1 MQDEY
6 NDLVYS
12 IYLYKYIM
20 GITSSA
26 NEYLPQREDGKTNQE
41 LELLQKEITLKK
53 NIIKD
58 DNINFE
64 ENDAYKNLTGAAL
77 FDKLADDLFT
87 HFINEERD
95 SLRQNLLSKA
105 TPQEKT
111 NFLQSE
117 FRTFLND
124 IINKE
129 SPTNQG
135 DDFSKAI
142 VFFKEQLKNI
152 NTELINANKTTI
164 EITSLEINILKN
176 EIFSDL
182 NTLENSSGSWSI
194 AWYNNRTYWQWYE
207 EDLWKKDKKDKNKE
221 QKINNQNVLEKLSY
235 PLNNNYLDTYDPSPH
250 FWYVD
255 QDKKISWSDHK
266 VENIYDD
273 RGIKRVM
280 ENIFDPKDVSE
291 LRRNTFGVN
300 LDADHGLAYVVWE
313 IENIIN
319 KWISDVI
326 DIMKKEIKTDIQLQ
340 KEIDE
345 INEQSIGEQE
355 KTNEIKKIK
364 EKNDKK
370 KTELP
375 AKIADFT
382 NRILDTNPVNML
394 KEIESEKTG
403 SGWIFAWGWLTDDEL
418 KIYFGDNEIDYKKE
432 RGMKWIDNEHSKIA
446 KILNRAKWTDLL
458 DFAEIMKARKNP
470 DRVLKEW
477 FNAKE
482 TSKSGKLDE
491 NNILRFLADINGD
504 AIISADNNRKNK
516 EQFKYGDLGN
526 LSGEQIFFTMNQA
539 IETQDALKWDG
550 EWEKTVI
557 KNIARMIDIMAKEA
571 EKNSDVMKKFDFL
584 GKTDLFSPAYKNALK
599 NISENPSKANLLAL
613 IKNYP
618 QSKVLFLAALEKIG
632 GGSSLRQ
639 PDLYDILVGQEGKRL
654 QQIDTTSEIE
664 FIRKKIDNALL
675 DPKFQK
681 IIETYWIIEVR
692 ESIMQ
697 KTIEA
702 LNNIEIS
709 LVLDPASNQDMIMS
723 GVTQTFYEE
732 QARKTILG
740 DINIQNISLGTNLNE
755 IKLWYQI
762 GKSNISSDGR
772 HKYHIAGGPSFYL
785 GKDGKFGAGIDI
797 NFSVAEQI
805 NSDKATSA
813 SLSNVQQAK
822 YLGVEWW
829 AGAKA
834 SKEGIGLYAL
844 LWVSTEKDALM
855 GISQLEN
862 VYQQT
867 SNRIFSLDDLTVF
880 TPEAITN
887 KLLSNIQTLKSKNY
901 RNFIENNT
909 NKLTNDINQ
918 TITYLKWLGIIDEIV
933 ASKKTNLE
941 KQQAISSLLKIIQ
954 QGNIDQRKG
963 DIIMN
968 LHNDLK
974 FTKFSAGLSA
984 GTWFFGTKKDS
995 YTGNGTTGEGTEI
1008 WDQNDPE
1015 INGESWSPSWTSGS
1029 WGEARLSFLGVY
1041 VGARLSTWKNT
1052 YLPNAK
1058 QLIFTEQ
1065 EMNQWIVDHI
1075 EAGKD
1080 LEKYAKYL
1088 TGLFNKE
1095 GLSVTVFEKD
1105 NKKYLDVRFV
1115 PTTKPA
1121 PSLDQLLNIHYNVTK
1136 SHEFLFVKEEN
1147 RLLIGNVWPIMAYT
1161 TTLPGKIDRVL
1172 CLGARNLNDK
1182 NLVRLKSD
1190 NKPSTSPS
1198 GIEFIENGF
1207 EFFGKEKLDPT
1218 IDLLKKDTQLLN
1230 DANAISLYK
1239 SLFDADGKLV
1249 SAPNDVTYTSTLT
1262 VGQQFSTGK
1271 ITLYKNIGG
1280 KYILDY
1286 QPSTDNKLHM
1296 EYKTLGTMN
1305 EIQKN
1310 SNPDL
1315 AQTFANISLPNPK
1328 NVADIEHGKMPEFNN
1343 FIKNITSGNFDDAEK
1358 SLINI
1363 IGVNSPIGKQL
1374 QNGSPEEKQYII
1386 DSYVSILAYEKSYE
1400 GQTINEITGRRW
1412 RLFLNYQWPGKSW
1425 FTENLK
1431 TELLKNKNLFVE
1443 GKSGLSNKKNGENK
1457 YETFTRETP
1466 QNIFWYTAFYRAGVT
1481 DPWYGATPFGKT
1493 NIIQKSLS
1501 EIWKDKPTEEQKQ
1514 LQLDGKQRI
1523 VDNLAKDERHT
1534 KLLIKQIKKSI
1545 NNTNISKYLDEKNLG
1560 ELITKGFIDIPN
1572 NNNTNP
1578 IDISSKKLIL
1588 DSTAIFY
1595 LLGECINESLWLR
1608 INNIIIQENIDT
1620 YKSEANP
1627 DKKYSSPFYTRS
1639 NSISGTVTSEM
1650 SSVGFKWYKKLGEK
1664 SKPNNDK
1671 YPWDG
1676 NPWEWDEIVPTDDDV
1691 IDWE

>member
-1 MQDEY
+1 MA
-6 NDLVYS
+6 L
-12 IYLYKYIM
+12 
-20 GITSSA
+20 TSSA
-26 NEYLPQREDGKTNQE
+26 NEYLSSREDGKTKQE
-41 LELLQKEITLKK
+41 LDWLKK
-53 NIIKD
+53 IIKG
-58 DNINFE
+58 DNINFDNKDE
-64 ENDAYKNLTGAAL
+64 YKGLENAEAFDIAADELFEHFMERNRKEIQSDILTHNISW
-77 FDKLADDLFT
+77 K
-87 HFINEERD
+87 
-95 SLRQNLLSKA
+95 
-105 TPQEKT
+105 EKT
-111 NFLQSE
+111 EAIQAK
-117 FRTFLND
+117 FRTFLN
-124 IINKE
+124 NL
-129 SPTNQG
+129 PTNE
-135 DDFSKAI
+135 SKDTPFGKVIILFNKMFEHLKKELEGQEAI
-142 VFFKEQLKNI
+142 VFDLSALELHVLQDEIVHPETDNI
-152 NTELINANKTTI
+152 Q
-164 EITSLEINILKN
+164 
-176 EIFSDL
+176 DL
-182 NTLENSSGSWSI
+182 WNL
-194 AWYNNRTYWQWYE
+194 AWYDNRTYWSWYNK
-207 EDLWKKDKKDKNKE
+207 DLGKDNKRRKDKKDSDKETKDNGE
-221 QKINNQNVLEKLSY
+221 QKINDQNSLEKLSY
-235 PLNNNYLDTYDPSPH
+235 PLNNNYLDIYDPSPH

-266 VENIYDD
+266 VENIFDD

-280 ENIFDPKDVSE
+280 ENIFDPKDVNE

-300 LDADHGLAYVVWE
+300 LDADHGLAYVVWK

-319 KWISDVI
+319 K
-326 DIMKKEIKTDIQLQ
+326 EIATIIP
-340 KEIDE
+340 ENEDE
-345 INEQSIGEQE
+345 RERFMLL
-355 KTNEIKKIK
+355 
-364 EKNDKK
+364 
-370 KTELP
+370 LP
-375 AKIADFT
+375 T
-382 NRILDTNPVNML
+382 LTPVQIL
-394 KEIESEKTG
+394 KEIENKKTG
-403 SGWIFAWGWLTDDEL
+403 SGWIFAEGWLTDKEL
-418 KIYFGDNEIDYKKE
+418 EKYFWDNQIDYRKE

-446 KILNRAKWTDLL
+446 KILNHAKWTDLL

-482 TSKSGKLDE
+482 TSKSETLDE
-491 NNILRFLADINGD
+491 NNILRFLSDINGD

-675 DPKFQK
+675 DPKFEE

-723 GVTQTFYEE
+723 GVSKTFYEE

-862 VYQQT
+862 IYQQT

-984 GTWFFGTKKDS
+984 GTWFFGTKK
-995 YTGNGTTGEGTEI
+995 
-1008 WDQNDPE
+1008 
-1015 INGESWSPSWTSGS
+1015 
-1029 WGEARLSFLGVY
+1029 R
-1041 VGARLSTWKNT
+1041 
-1052 YLPNAK
+1052 
-1058 QLIFTEQ
+1058 
-1065 EMNQWIVDHI
+1065 
-1075 EAGKD
+1075 
-1080 LEKYAKYL
+1080 
-1088 TGLFNKE
+1088 
-1095 GLSVTVFEKD
+1095 
-1105 NKKYLDVRFV
+1105 
-1115 PTTKPA
+1115 
-1121 PSLDQLLNIHYNVTK
+1121 
-1136 SHEFLFVKEEN
+1136 
-1147 RLLIGNVWPIMAYT
+1147 
-1161 TTLPGKIDRVL
+1161 
-1172 CLGARNLNDK
+1172 
-1182 NLVRLKSD
+1182 
-1190 NKPSTSPS
+1190 
-1198 GIEFIENGF
+1198 
-1207 EFFGKEKLDPT
+1207 
-1218 IDLLKKDTQLLN
+1218 
-1230 DANAISLYK
+1230 
-1239 SLFDADGKLV
+1239 
-1249 SAPNDVTYTSTLT
+1249 
-1262 VGQQFSTGK
+1262 
-1271 ITLYKNIGG
+1271 
-1280 KYILDY
+1280 
-1286 QPSTDNKLHM
+1286 
-1296 EYKTLGTMN
+1296 
-1305 EIQKN
+1305 
-1310 SNPDL
+1310 
-1315 AQTFANISLPNPK
+1315 
-1328 NVADIEHGKMPEFNN
+1328 
-1343 FIKNITSGNFDDAEK
+1343 
-1358 SLINI
+1358 
-1363 IGVNSPIGKQL
+1363 
-1374 QNGSPEEKQYII
+1374 
-1386 DSYVSILAYEKSYE
+1386 
-1400 GQTINEITGRRW
+1400 
-1412 RLFLNYQWPGKSW
+1412 
-1425 FTENLK
+1425 
-1431 TELLKNKNLFVE
+1431 
-1443 GKSGLSNKKNGENK
+1443 
-1457 YETFTRETP
+1457 
-1466 QNIFWYTAFYRAGVT
+1466 
-1481 DPWYGATPFGKT
+1481 
-1493 NIIQKSLS
+1493 
-1501 EIWKDKPTEEQKQ
+1501 
-1514 LQLDGKQRI
+1514 
-1523 VDNLAKDERHT
+1523 
-1534 KLLIKQIKKSI
+1534 
-1545 NNTNISKYLDEKNLG
+1545 
-1560 ELITKGFIDIPN
+1560 
-1572 NNNTNP
+1572 
-1578 IDISSKKLIL
+1578 
-1588 DSTAIFY
+1588 
-1595 LLGECINESLWLR
+1595 
-1608 INNIIIQENIDT
+1608 
-1620 YKSEANP
+1620 
-1627 DKKYSSPFYTRS
+1627 
-1639 NSISGTVTSEM
+1639 
-1650 SSVGFKWYKKLGEK
+1650 
-1664 SKPNNDK
+1664 
-1671 YPWDG
+1671 
-1676 NPWEWDEIVPTDDDV
+1676 
-1691 IDWE
+1691 